1 MKMMNINMLQELY
14 LTEKEMNEGVLM
26 FHVEEEQSYVYYY
39 QNGTLMYLRLL
50 DGECNMIENLARDLS
65 LDFDSTYKLW
75 KRFGDVDPNLVTPV
89 IIVGLPDGREL
100 DSPLLS
106 SCVADKYGSF
116 LERVVLELAPTG
128 ILRELKSVVLV
139 GSICEMPH
147 IRDFFS
153 KYFTVPARL
162 GVVSAKY

>member
-26 FHVEEEQSYVYYY
+26 FHVEEEQSFVYYY
-39 QNGTLMYLRLL
+39 KNSTLMYLRLL
-50 DGECNMIENLARDLS
+50 SGEYALIEELARNLS
-65 LDFDSTYKLW
+65 LDMDSAYKLW

>member
-1 MKMMNINMLQELY
+1 MMNINMLQELY
-14 LTEKEMNEGVLM
+14 LTEKEKNEGVLM

-39 QNGTLMYLRLL
+39 KNSTLMYLRLL
-50 DGECNMIENLARDLS
+50 SGEYALIEELARNLS
-65 LDFDSTYKLW
+65 LDMDSAYKLW

-89 IIVGLPDGREL
+89 VIVGLPDGREL

-128 ILRELKSVVLV
+128 ILHELKSVVLV

-153 KYFTVPARL
+153 KYFTVPVRL

>member
-26 FHVEEEQSYVYYY
+26 FHVEEEQSFVYYY
-39 QNGTLMYLRLL
+39 KNSTLMYLRLL
-50 DGECNMIENLARDLS
+50 SGEYALIEELARNLS
-65 LDFDSTYKLW
+65 LDMDSAYKLW

-147 IRDFFS
+147 IREFFS